1 MIDET
6 STNPLPHPLWYP
18 KNTRHPRAKKTFKKS
33 SFPPP
38 PPPPHL
44 MDISIL
50 PNIFGIIIRALPDI
64 NFSLPFAR
72 GVKTPL
78 GIHVL
83 MWKENVEV
91 RRVHCNSR
99 SPPPPKKKIKIKI
112 KIKMLPSKRE
122 EAQWCSSPF

>member
-1 MIDET
+1 MKPVPT
-6 STNPLPHPLWYP
+6 PCPTPFGTQKTQGTQGLKKLLKKAPSPHPL
-18 KNTRHPRAKKTFKKS
+18 
-33 SFPPP
+33 
-38 PPPPHL
+38 PPPHL

-83 MWKENVEV
+83 M
-91 RRVHCNSR
+91 
-99 SPPPPKKKIKIKI
+99 
-112 KIKMLPSKRE
+112 
-122 EAQWCSSPF
+122 